1 MILLFINLLMTVGC
15 SFRDRPIPSVQLRDD
30 VTEMDDNI
38 TKQLP
43 ETEDP
48 LVLRTDFSNQFA
60 WEEICAEIRRPVG
73 MFHAYVVF
81 IDDTAYQ
88 DMTTAQLLSIVPK
101 DYDHSFIILVDRI
114 AVSQPE
120 LPLLIV
126 DLYEEPGR
134 EFRAIPSQIQGIE
147 NNLSLANMDFA
158 EFAETVDE
166 DGVFRGF
173 FEQDH

>member
-1 MILLFINLLMTVGC
+1 M
-15 SFRDRPIPSVQLRDD
+15 PSVQLPDD
-30 VTEMDDNI
+30 GTEMDDNI

-43 ETEDP
+43 KTEDS

-60 WEEICAEIRRPVG
+60 WDEIRVEIRKPVG
-73 MFHAYVVF
+73 MFHAYVEFV
-81 IDDTAYQ
+81 DDTKYQ
-88 DMTTAQLLSIVPK
+88 DMTTAQLLPLVPK
-101 DYDHSFIILVDRI
+101 DYDHNFIILVDRT

-120 LPLLIV
+120 LPLLTV

-147 NNLSLANMDFA
+147 NNLSTANMDFA
-158 EFAETVDE
+158 EFAEAVDE

>member
-1 MILLFINLLMTVGC
+1 M
-15 SFRDRPIPSVQLRDD
+15 PSVQLPDD
-30 VTEMDDNI
+30 GTKKDDNI

-48 LVLRTDFSNQFA
+48 LVLRTDFSNQFT
-60 WEEICAEIRRPVG
+60 WEEIHAEIRKPVG
-73 MFHAYVVF
+73 MFHAHVEFV
-81 IDDTAYQ
+81 DDTAYE
-88 DMTTAQLLSIVPK
+88 DMTTAQLLRLVPK
-101 DYDHSFIILVDRI
+101 DNDHSFIILVDRT

-147 NNLSLANMDFA
+147 NNLSIANMDFV
-158 EFAETVDE
+158 EFAEAVDE